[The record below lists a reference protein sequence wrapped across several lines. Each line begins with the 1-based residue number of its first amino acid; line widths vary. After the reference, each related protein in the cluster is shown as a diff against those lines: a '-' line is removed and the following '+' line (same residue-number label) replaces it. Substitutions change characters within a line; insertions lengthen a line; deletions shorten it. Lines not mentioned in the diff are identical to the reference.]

1 MVLDSTEVMRKYTE
15 VCIFTFRRFMVPML
29 KTTETE
35 NGEMHVLKLFRLISV
50 FSPFPPL
57 SCLSVAQVR
66 VRNPRLF

>member
-1 MVLDSTEVMRKYTE
+1 MVLR
-15 VCIFTFRRFMVPML
+15 L

-35 NGEMHVLKLFRLISV
+35 NGEMHVLKLFMLISA

-66 VRNPRLF
+66 VRNPRLS